1 MQAISLSCDSGHHF
15 FFLPMSFNRKDLEPP
30 EVRARVFAEDDP
42 DWDEQWL
49 QVVDADFHT
58 RLREVLIGANDDC
71 RWKTWPGK
79 TWIRYRYGSKR
90 RRGREGDAIGLWLA
104 LETNLGDA
112 SRGLPVDARPP
123 QPRDQEAFR
132 RHRDRQPATAA
143 PPPYFAATPHDLP
156 SHPLT
161 LGLKARLE
169 EDGFVIKTECPDL
182 EILWPAPFGGEPVPV
197 DLIIDLGNTRTV
209 VLALEQRITNA
220 TGLNQVCRPID
231 FRDELDGLFGARSPG
246 NGIVDSSFALRTT
259 PFHGLEDSLNMLLY
273 DTEQTKTGF
282 WPFQKEAIV
291 LRQVR
296 EVAPHMFVHQSPAI
310 LGEAMRRAMND
321 PQNQRMIASGGN
333 FFQSSPKRY
342 YWDNDPMGR
351 DGHAYWNMFPNRT
364 ATTPDYRLGNPPL
377 AGSVFRF
384 LPIDGKDWSLDNPPN
399 TWPEVSRPATQAK
412 QAQYPRSDTLTW
424 MALSI
429 LETAHRQ
436 INAAEWKQ
444 DDMKF
449 IPRYLRTVSLT
460 YPGGWTEDEKKAF
473 TGKWQ
478 KALNIFI
485 MTHLRQDDQ
494 RPTLELAVD
503 EAVASQLTYVYSEI
517 RNLNHKADDWLRL
530 VGRTDSSGKP
540 KCRVITLD
548 IGGGTADLSIVE
560 YENQSSSI
568 VRLAS
573 TLLFKDS
580 ATVAGDTLVRHIIA
594 EVLLPAL
601 LPASQENKTE
611 FLRERFTSTSAAE
624 VSVRQ
629 LVIAQVLIPIVHH
642 WLACLGSGIDNP
654 LLNPEHSQGGRCYSP
669 KDIGIDER
677 NWDQL
682 AELLGIQLRYDNPI
696 PVTVA
701 ALNACVNDVFS
712 GQGFDFLQSL
722 AKFIA
727 SYDVDVAVVCGKTSE
742 IPHLRTLI
750 HRILPLRSDRI
761 VFLKDYQP
769 GDWYPVDFLANGRIR
784 DAKTT
789 TATGAALGRAL
800 RSGLVNKGGW
810 QLLPTA
816 KSEFFTCRNYW
827 LQIAPDGAPGE
838 IFLTPEETEKTLRD
852 VAIHVRIGRSMLK
865 TARRPELVY
874 RLRWRPEHPLAKD
887 PDAALCNLDQ
897 VTLRREIVPGDA
909 SEKLVLV
916 KALGS
921 FKGATLTADD
931 LELMLCPLTTEDN
944 WQENGKLFP

>member
-1 MQAISLSCDSGHHF
+1 MTQWDGRTYL
-15 FFLPMSFNRKDLEPP
+15 LEY
-30 EVRARVFAEDDP
+30 V
-42 DWDEQWL
+42 
-49 QVVDADFHT
+49 
-58 RLREVLIGANDDC
+58 
-71 RWKTWPGK
+71 PG
-79 TWIRYRYGSKR
+79 
-90 RRGREGDAIGLWLA
+90 
-104 LETNLGDA
+104 
-112 SRGLPVDARPP
+112 
-123 QPRDQEAFR
+123 
-132 RHRDRQPATAA
+132 
-143 PPPYFAATPHDLP
+143 
-156 SHPLT
+156 
-161 LGLKARLE
+161 
-169 EDGFVIKTECPDL
+169 
-182 EILWPAPFGGEPVPV
+182 
-197 DLIIDLGNTRTV
+197 
-209 VLALEQRITNA
+209 
-220 TGLNQVCRPID
+220 
-231 FRDELDGLFGARSPG
+231 
-246 NGIVDSSFALRTT
+246 
-259 PFHGLEDSLNMLLY
+259 
-273 DTEQTKTGF
+273 
-282 WPFQKEAIV
+282 
-291 LRQVR
+291 
-296 EVAPHMFVHQSPAI
+296 
-310 LGEAMRRAMND
+310 
-321 PQNQRMIASGGN
+321 
-333 FFQSSPKRY
+333 
-342 YWDNDPMGR
+342 
-351 DGHAYWNMFPNRT
+351 RT
-364 ATTPDYRLGNPPL
+364 ATTPDYRLGTAL
-377 AGSVFRF
+377 AGACSASCRRRQR
-384 LPIDGKDWSLDNPPN
+384 LSLDNPPAR
-399 TWPEVSRPATQAK
+399 PECRPATRAK

-503 EAVASQLTYVYSEI
+503 EAIASQLTYVYSEI

-548 IGGGTADLSIVE
+548 IGGGTADLSLVE

-701 ALNACVNDVFS
+701 AINTCVNDVFS

-722 AKFIA
+722 ANSSPATTSTSRWSAARPRKSHTCARSSTA
-727 SYDVDVAVVCGKTSE
+727 SCRCV
-742 IPHLRTLI
+742 
-750 HRILPLRSDRI
+750 
-761 VFLKDYQP
+761 
-769 GDWYPVDFLANGRIR
+769 
-784 DAKTT
+784 
-789 TATGAALGRAL
+789 
-800 RSGLVNKGGW
+800 
-810 QLLPTA
+810 PTA
-816 KSEFFTCRNYW
+816 S
-827 LQIAPDGAPGE
+827 
-838 IFLTPEETEKTLRD
+838 
-852 VAIHVRIGRSMLK
+852 
-865 TARRPELVY
+865 
-874 RLRWRPEHPLAKD
+874 
-887 PDAALCNLDQ
+887 
-897 VTLRREIVPGDA
+897 
-909 SEKLVLV
+909 
-916 KALGS
+916 S
-921 FKGATLTADD
+921 F
-931 LELMLCPLTTEDN
+931 
-944 WQENGKLFP
+944 